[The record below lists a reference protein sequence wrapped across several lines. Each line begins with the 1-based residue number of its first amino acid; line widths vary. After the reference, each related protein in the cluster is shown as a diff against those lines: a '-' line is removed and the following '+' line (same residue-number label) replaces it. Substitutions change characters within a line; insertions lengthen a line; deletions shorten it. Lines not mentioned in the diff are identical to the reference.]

1 MFTVRVY
8 EEEQMNQIADIRK
21 SVGKSQADLATAIGW
36 NTSRIGNYELGIRT
50 PKLNECREIVSGL
63 NKIGANCTLDDV
75 FPPQQKT
82 A

>member
-1 MFTVRVY
+1 
-8 EEEQMNQIADIRK
+8 MNQIAEIRK
-21 SVGKSQADLATAIGW
+21 SIGKSQAELAVTIGW
-36 NTSRIGNYELGIRT
+36 STSRIGNYELGIRT

-75 FPPQQKT
+75 FPPQKKT